1 MLFFERSRKCGF
13 FFGYRKFCSGKN
25 FCNKILNQ
33 AVFYGI
39 IGMKIISF
47 PFWENIVN
55 NGEQVEGD
63 FFMKAKRISA
73 WIIAVSLCITNS
85 GLVYAA
91 ENTGMEESTIQAV
104 QEEDS
109 IKEKKDEEPAAECV
123 SEDVQ
128 AEISNENELS
138 GEITT
143 ETENVPENGT
153 QEQHDWEAKLYLDGT
168 AEITKYTGSDKDV
181 VIPSTIEGHTVT
193 SLEQEVFYK
202 NTTVETIH
210 IPATVIH
217 MGHPEM

>member
-1 MLFFERSRKCGF
+1 
-13 FFGYRKFCSGKN
+13 
-25 FCNKILNQ
+25 
-33 AVFYGI
+33 
-39 IGMKIISF
+39 
-47 PFWENIVN
+47 
-55 NGEQVEGD
+55 
-63 FFMKAKRISA
+63 MKAKRISA

-153 QEQHDWEAKLYLDGT
+153 QEGCVGT
-168 AEITKYTGSDKDV
+168 AETASYKPTPMLQD
-181 VIPSTIEGHTVT
+181 
-193 SLEQEVFYK
+193 LLVFFLMK
-202 NTTVETIH
+202 QLSVSIL
-210 IPATVIH
+210 
-217 MGHPEM
+217 G